1 MKNLP
6 KVLLLCFGLF
16 AVGIGS
22 TVGGWIIHRQSVPG
36 GDVPNFSLWLVDAV
50 GRVGPLLVS
59 SDSNFGQRLGSVGP
73 QRVREIVGGASR
85 EAADLQGSSRG
96 QLEGRPADGR
106 GLDGGR

>member
-59 SDSNFGQRLGSVGP
+59 SDSNFGQRLGSVGI
-73 QRVREIVGGASR
+73 IVAAIGMTAGLAILGIEYDAKNERSR
-85 EAADLQGSSRG
+85 R
-96 QLEGRPADGR
+96 
-106 GLDGGR
+106 

>member
-59 SDSNFGQRLGSVGP
+59 SDSDLGQRLGLVGIM
-73 QRVREIVGGASR
+73 V
-85 EAADLQGSSRG
+85 AAIWLTAA
-96 QLEGRPADGR
+96 LAILAIE
-106 GLDGGR
+106 DGGKKECRRRKAVWAYP